1 MTDTFIQKNLHCIQ
15 GIHTYIQFLHSLGIM
30 ALFVPFFN
38 VQPTGMPGLFLL
50 ILLIFNNVSEV
61 KLVRVNCNS
70 HSVSNSTCS
79 LLLGKLKESL
89 NRGDEAVSVDSAEDG
104 QIRASFAILEVFPHQ
119 KACVLSSVVL
129 AWGYSPLDHVALSGE
144 EEKTWQASMNANVP
158 CVSRRH
164 LDGAWKHSCPFNT
177 CLM

>member
-89 NRGDEAVSVDSAEDG
+89 NRGDEATFVDSTEDG
-104 QIRASFAILEVFPHQ
+104 QIRASFAILEVFSHQ
-119 KACVLSSVVL
+119 KAGVFLKCCSSL
-129 AWGYSPLDHVALSGE
+129 GLQPTG
-144 EEKTWQASMNANVP
+144 
-158 CVSRRH
+158 
-164 LDGAWKHSCPFNT
+164 SC
-177 CLM
+177 